1 MSLLTELG
9 DELRG
14 AFEGVFGVG
23 TLHVAIEAVD
33 EYGRPSG
40 SYADHECEGFIS
52 NWDAQTM
59 VARGY
64 NSKEAK
70 ILIMQSDDLPA
81 PKLNDEVTMVR
92 PLNETAKR
100 YRITDVA
107 SDPADATWQVA
118 GVLV

>member
-1 MSLLTELG
+1 MSFLAELG
-9 DELRG
+9 VELRD
-14 AFEGVFGVG
+14 AFEGVFGAG
-23 TLHVAIEAVD
+23 TLHVATEKFD
-33 EYGRPSG
+33 DYGRPAW
-40 SYADHECEGFIS
+40 SYVDHECEGFIS

-70 ILIMQSDDLPA
+70 ILIMQSDELPA

-100 YRITDVA
+100 YRITDVT